1 VATAPLAFR
10 ASLFGADAAN
20 VRHINL
26 GSGCW
31 LLWGKLPVA
40 LQPRAQEREELWAAQ
55 PSERKHYMMYGKPVA
70 VPRYV
75 RLYSSED
82 ALTVRFNGGAFEA
95 TRLDPETPSFLARL
109 LSAMPACEYNSV
121 VTNWYP
127 TAGDYIGWHGDVEKQ
142 CDSESAPIVSV
153 SFGASRRFQVRSE
166 ANRDYVFDELL
177 TDGDCVV
184 MGGPGF
190 HRKFKH
196 RVPKMLAAKDGYVG
210 RRINLSVR
218 KYCVTAPT
226 PTRPSAAARVGK
238 RACAEEPLPVT
249 SGKRACAPA
258 LPTAQR
264 LEA

>member
-1 VATAPLAFR
+1 
-10 ASLFGADAAN
+10 
-20 VRHINL
+20 
-26 GSGCW
+26 
-31 LLWGKLPVA
+31 VA

-55 PSERKHYMMYGKPVA
+55 PSEREHYMMYGKPVA

-82 ALTVRFNGGAFEA
+82 ELTVRFNGGAFEA
-95 TRLDPETPSFLARL
+95 TQLNPETPGFLARL

-127 TAGDYIGWHGDVEKQ
+127 TPSDYIGWHGDVEKQ

-153 SFGASRRFQVRSE
+153 SFGASRRFQVRNE

-196 RVPKMLAAKDGYVG
+196 RVPKMLAAKDGLVG

-218 KYCVTAPT
+218 KYRATAST
-226 PTRPSAAARVGK
+226 PTRPKVATGVRQL
-238 RACAEEPLPVT
+238 ACAEESLPVT
-249 SGKRACAPA
+249 SGKRARAPA
-258 LPTAQR
+258 LSTAKR
-264 LEA
+264 SKA